1 MDKTESK
8 TRVDLL
14 QGELRGLNAQLIDT
28 REELARLRQVEE
40 HLIRCQRRVA
50 HELQY
55 LRAQKTKASL
65 DAGIEFR
72 TG

>member
-1 MDKTESK
+1 MDNTEPE

-14 QGELRGLNAQLIDT
+14 QDELRKMNAQLINT

-50 HELQY
+50 RKLQY
-55 LRAQKTKASL
+55 IRAQETKASL
-65 DAGIEFR
+65 DARRG
-72 TG
+72 